1 MNFIKTF
8 VNGQEGRNKG
18 LTTGISSLD
27 QTLGGIRKR
36 HSYGVAAAPKCGKT
50 TLVDYCFVISP
61 YLQMLRLGTL
71 DKLDIIYFSYE
82 IDRISKEFKFA
93 AFFFFYDFGITTYTF
108 QGQVYD
114 IDQDYLM
121 GSKTYVAGK
130 TDKGEDIREVIP
142 VSAEHKDML
151 KTIYYNRIIP
161 MFGEYDSNGN
171 QIKRGKILVIE
182 EQDNPTGMYKYL
194 LNYARKHGT
203 FKTEKYTISDERGK
217 SETKERVIGFEDNT
231 PDVYRIIVTDHIRK
245 LLIERGFTMKQNID
259 KWLEYTTILRNKCS
273 YIPVNVCHS
282 NRGIANVQRLQHA
295 GEMVFPTSDDV
306 KDTGN
311 LAEESTVLMTLF
323 NAGDEKYN
331 LTRHMGVELVQFPN
345 YRSLHITESR
355 YTQCPVHIQLNM
367 FGNIN
372 YFAPLF
378 TAF

>member
-1 MNFIKTF
+1 MNFITKF
-8 VNGQEGRNKG
+8 VAGQSGRNKG
-18 LTTGISSLD
+18 LTTGVPSLD
-27 QTLGGIRKR
+27 QTLGGIRKY

-50 TLVDYCFVISP
+50 TLVDFCFVISP
-61 YLQMLRLGTL
+61 YLQALRNNTL

-108 QGQVYD
+108 QDIVYD
-114 IDQDYLM
+114 MDQDYLM
-121 GSKTYVAGK
+121 GAKTYIAGK

-142 VSAEHKDML
+142 ITPEHKDIL

-161 MFGEYDSNGN
+161 IFGEYDTHGN
-171 QIKRGKILVIE
+171 QIKPGKVLVIE

-194 LNYARKHGT
+194 LNYARKHGI
-203 FKTEKYTISDERGK
+203 FKTEKYTVSDEKGR
-217 SETKERVIGFEDNT
+217 SEIKERIIGFDDNT
-231 PDVYRIIVTDHIRK
+231 PDTYRIIVTDHIRK
-245 LLIERGFTMKQNID
+245 LILERGFTMKQNID
-259 KWLEYTTILRNKCS
+259 KWLEYTTILRNRCG
-273 YIPVNVCHS
+273 YIFVNICHS

-295 GEMVFPTSDDV
+295 GEMIFPTSDDV

-323 NAGDEKYN
+323 NPSDEKYN
-331 LTRHMGVELVQFPN
+331 LTRHMGVELNQFPK

-355 YTQCPVHIQLNM
+355 YTDCPVHIQLNM

-372 YFAPLF
+372 YFVPLF
-378 TAF
+378 AQF